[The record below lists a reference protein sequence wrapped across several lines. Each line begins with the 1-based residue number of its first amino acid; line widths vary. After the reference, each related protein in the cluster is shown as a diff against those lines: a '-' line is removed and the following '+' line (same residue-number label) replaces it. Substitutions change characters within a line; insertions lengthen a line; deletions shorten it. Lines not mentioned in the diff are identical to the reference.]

1 MPSNDKKTKFA
12 LIGTGS
18 RAMMFIEPI
27 VTTFKKTSELVAL
40 SDTNPTR
47 LQYYNNLLKNDFDQS
62 EVPTY
67 DPKEFSK
74 MIKDT
79 NPDKVIV
86 TTIDSFHDEYII
98 KSMEHGCDVITEK
111 PMTINAEK
119 CQNILKTIDKT
130 GKKLRVAL
138 NYRWSAGA
146 TQIKKLINTGLI
158 GKVLHVDMEY
168 WLNTNHGADYFRRWH
183 RQKNNSGGLI
193 VHKSSHHFDL
203 INWWINS
210 VPDSVFAMGQ
220 LSFYGEEN
228 ASLHEIDPNQ
238 ISRYQNLSTKNDPFA
253 LDLNSDDKLKKLYLD
268 AETHDGYIRDQN
280 VFSKG
285 ITTEDSVSVL
295 VKYRNGTLLNYSL
308 NAYLP
313 REGYRVAFNGSKGRL
328 EYEEIHP
335 NSLSSNK
342 NLNADEQ
349 PKKWEG
355 SIKFFP
361 NFGNPQSIDL
371 DTINEGSHGGGDS
384 LLQNQIFSKNQKKDI
399 LNRDAGHEQGAASI
413 LIGIAANESMK
424 TKKAVKISNICPQ
437 LDHANFLNEL
447 E

>member
-1 MPSNDKKTKFA
+1 MPSDDKKTKFA

-27 VTTFKKTSELVAL
+27 VTTFKETSELVAL

-47 LQYYNNLLKNDFDQS
+47 LEYYNNLLKNDFGKS

-79 NPDKVIV
+79 KPDKVIV

-220 LSFYGEEN
+220 LSFYGSEN
-228 ASLHEIDPNQ
+228 ASLHEIDPNL

-285 ITTEDSVSVL
+285 ITTEDSIGVL
-295 VKYRNGTLLNYSL
+295 VKYRNDTLLNYSL

-355 SIKFFP
+355 SMKFFP
-361 NFGNPQSIDL
+361 NFGKPKSIDL
-371 DTINEGSHGGGDS
+371 DKINEGSHGGGDS

-437 LDHANFLNEL
+437 LNHATFLNEL

>member
-1 MPSNDKKTKFA
+1 MPSDDKKTKFA

-27 VTTFKKTSELVAL
+27 VTTFKETSELVAL

-47 LQYYNNLLKNDFDQS
+47 LEYYNNLLKNDFGKS

-79 NPDKVIV
+79 KPDKVIV

-130 GKKLRVAL
+130 GRKLRVAL

-220 LSFYGEEN
+220 LSFYGSEN
-228 ASLHEIDPNQ
+228 ASLHEIDP
-238 ISRYQNLSTKNDPFA
+238 LS
-253 LDLNSDDKLKKLYLD
+253 L
-268 AETHDGYIRDQN
+268 
-280 VFSKG
+280 
-285 ITTEDSVSVL
+285 
-295 VKYRNGTLLNYSL
+295 
-308 NAYLP
+308 
-313 REGYRVAFNGSKGRL
+313 
-328 EYEEIHP
+328 IH
-335 NSLSSNK
+335 
-342 NLNADEQ
+342 
-349 PKKWEG
+349 
-355 SIKFFP
+355 I
-361 NFGNPQSIDL
+361 
-371 DTINEGSHGGGDS
+371 
-384 LLQNQIFSKNQKKDI
+384 
-399 LNRDAGHEQGAASI
+399 
-413 LIGIAANESMK
+413 
-424 TKKAVKISNICPQ
+424 
-437 LDHANFLNEL
+437 
-447 E
+447 

>member
-1 MPSNDKKTKFA
+1 MPANDKKTKFA

-27 VTTFKKTSELVAL
+27 FTTFQKTSELVAL

-47 LQYYNNLLKNDFDQS
+47 LQYYNNLLKNDFGKP

-67 DPKEFSK
+67 NPKDFSK

-111 PMTINAEK
+111 PMTINTEK

-130 GKKLRVAL
+130 GRKLRVAL
-138 NYRWSAGA
+138 NYRWSTGA
-146 TQIKKLINTGLI
+146 TQIKKFINTGLI

-183 RQKNNSGGLI
+183 REKNNSGGLI

-220 LSFYGEEN
+220 LSFYGEKN
-228 ASLHEIDPNQ
+228 ISLHKIDPDK
-238 ISRYQNLSTKNDPFA
+238 ISRYQNISTKNDPFA

-268 AETHDGYIRDQN
+268 AENDDGYIRDQN

-285 ITTEDSVSVL
+285 ITTEDSIGVL

-313 REGYRVAFNGSKGRL
+313 REGYRIAFNGSKGRL

-335 NSLSSNK
+335 SSLSSNK
-342 NLNADEQ
+342 NLNTNE
-349 PKKWEG
+349 KTKIWEG

-361 NFGNPQSIDL
+361 NFGKPETIDL
-371 DTINEGSHGGGDS
+371 DKINEGSHGGGDA

-424 TKKAVKISNICPQ
+424 TKKVVQISKICPQ
-437 LDHANFLNEL
+437 LNHAQFLNEL